1 MIGVTPMEDQ
11 DMGSSDRPQQ
21 QPQQRSAGLR
31 R

>member
-11 DMGSSDRPQQ
+11 EIGTSDRTQQ
-21 QPQQRSAGLR
+21 QPQRSAGLR